1 MGLRGLLVALIVAAT
16 AAFVLGTAIE
26 RNAGESGHHDAPSS
40 GAPAAGE
47 AVDGRAAPAESG
59 GESSTAHAKET
70 GSPEAG
76 SDSTGAPAT
85 PPGTEISEASVD
97 ASHAEFRPLGINIEA
112 WSVVALAALVSLG
125 LAVAAWLRSQVAWL
139 LALVALA
146 MAAFTVLD
154 VNEIAHQLDVNRSGL
169 AALAAAI
176 TLLHGAAA
184 TVGATTAVRAWRG
197 GTGTPGGAGAMSA

>member
-26 RNAGESGHHDAPSS
+26 RNTGESGHHDAPAS

-47 AVDGRAAPAESG
+47 AIGGNATPAESG
-59 GESSTAHAKET
+59 GDSSAAHAKET
-70 GSPEAG
+70 GSQEAG
-76 SDSTGAPAT
+76 SESSGAPTTQPAT
-85 PPGTEISEASVD
+85 GISEASAE

-112 WSVVALAALVSLG
+112 WPVVALAALISLG
-125 LAVAAWLRSQVAWL
+125 LAGAAWLRSQAAWL

-154 VNEIAHQLDVNRSGL
+154 VNEVAHQLDVHGNGL
-169 AALAAAI
+169 AALAAGIA
-176 TLLHGAAA
+176 LLHGAAA
-184 TVGATTAVRAWRG
+184 TVGATMAVRGWRR
-197 GTGTPGGAGAMSA
+197 GTRTAGRAGAMPA